1 MRRITRRLAPGEK
14 LGKRE
19 LLAIGVGGM
28 IGGGIFSVL
37 GLTVALAGHA
47 APLAFL
53 LGTVVALAAGYFFVR
68 LGLFFRDDGG
78 VFTFVRAA
86 WPRRPERSALVGWVL
101 LAMYVGT
108 LGLYAYTF
116 AAYGADLLGEPDHR
130 PLRVFLALAVLGFFA
145 LINLE
150 GVRASGTTEDL
161 MVYTKL
167 LILALFGGIGLFR
180 VDFGRF
186 SPLFDQGIPAVFLG
200 AAVIFVAFEGFEL
213 VVNAVQETG
222 DPDRDLPFGV
232 YGSIMVTGAVYV
244 LLAVVAVGALPVAEI
259 RAASDYALARVAEPV
274 LGVAGRLLI
283 ALSALLA
290 TSSAINSTLFGASRM
305 MAEMAEEGSLPR
317 IFARRDAKGV
327 PWFGVVGLSAAA
339 GALATLGSLTLIAA
353 FSSLTFLL
361 VVFGVAVAGFRLR
374 KQAGIAPVPALAA
387 MLTILL
393 VVAAL
398 IFYLADTRPGELGLL
413 TAVYLAVGV
422 GALGY
427 GRRARRS
434 QA

>member
-1 MRRITRRLAPGEK
+1 MRRPTRKLAPGER
-14 LGKRE
+14 LGRKE

-37 GLTVALAGHA
+37 GLTVALAGRA

-53 LGTVVALAAGYFFVR
+53 LGTLVALAAGYFFVR
-68 LGLFFRDDGG
+68 LALFFRDDGG

-86 WPRRPERSALVGWVL
+86 WSRRPELSALAGWVL

-108 LGLYAYTF
+108 LALYAYTF
-116 AAYGADLLGEPDHR
+116 AAYGADLLGEPQN
-130 PLRVFLALAVLGFFA
+130 PSLRVFLALGVLGFFA

-167 LILALFGGIGLFR
+167 LILGLFGVIGLFR
-180 VDFGRF
+180 ADYGRF
-186 SPLFDQGIPAVFLG
+186 WPLFDRGVPAVFLG

-213 VVNAVQETG
+213 VANAVEETR
-222 DPDRDLPFGV
+222 DPKRDLPFGV
-232 YGSIMVTGAVYV
+232 YGSILVTGTVYV
-244 LLAVVAVGALPVAEI
+244 LLAVVAVGALSVAEI

-274 LGVAGRLLI
+274 LGPAGRYLI

-305 MAEMAEEGSLPR
+305 TAEMGEEGSLPGV
-317 IFARRDAKGV
+317 FARRDAKGV
-327 PWFGVVGLSAAA
+327 PWFGVVGLAAAA
-339 GALATLGSLTLIAA
+339 GAFAVLGTLALIAE

-361 VVFGVAVAGFRLR
+361 VVLLVALAGWRLR
-374 KQAGIAPVPALAA
+374 DRAGLSPALSLVALALVALVLLALLGYLAGRNPAELAVLAAVYAALALAA
-387 MLTILL
+387 
-393 VVAAL
+393 
-398 IFYLADTRPGELGLL
+398 LAY
-413 TAVYLAVGV
+413 A
-422 GALGY
+422 
-427 GRRARRS
+427 GRS
-434 QA
+434 GKD

>member
-1 MRRITRRLAPGEK
+1 
-14 LGKRE
+14 
-19 LLAIGVGGM
+19 M

-53 LGTVVALAAGYFFVR
+53 LGTAVALAAGYFFVR
-68 LGLFFRDDGG
+68 LALFFRDDGG

-86 WPRRPERSALVGWVL
+86 WPRRPELSVLAGWVL
-101 LAMYVGT
+101 LVMYVGT

-116 AAYGADLLGEPDHR
+116 AAYGADLLGEPGHR

-167 LILALFGGIGLFR
+167 LILALFGAIGLFR
-180 VDFGRF
+180 ADFERMV
-186 SPLFDQGIPAVFLG
+186 PLFDRGVPAVFLG

-213 VVNAVQETG
+213 VVNAVRETR
-222 DPDRDLPFGV
+222 DPPHDLPFGV
-232 YGSIMVTGAVYV
+232 YGSILVTGAVYV

-274 LGVAGRLLI
+274 LGEAGRLLI

-305 MAEMAEEGSLPR
+305 MAEIAEEGSLPR

-327 PWFGVVGLSAAA
+327 PWFGVVGLSVVA
-339 GALATLGSLTLIAA
+339 GALATLGTLALIAA

-361 VVFGVAVAGFRLR
+361 VVLGVAVAGFRLR
-374 KQAGIAPVPALAA
+374 QRAGIAPVPALAA
-387 MLTILL
+387 MLAVWL

-398 IFYLADTRPGELGLL
+398 IFYLAATRPGELGLL
-413 TAVYLAVGV
+413 VAVYLAVGA
-422 GALGY
+422 GALAY
-427 GRRARRS
+427 GRRARGS